1 VKTVG
6 NCAAVTVGAPE
17 KASLRPTTVRADCL
31 SAAAFAIRCAV
42 AATLACQLSNLL
54 GLDEPVWGVISA
66 LIASQVRLDDTQ
78 SSSQDRVFGSVL
90 GIAISLAVHAAACVV
105 AAPRVLQIA
114 VAVGV
119 CAAITRK
126 LPGFRVAMWT
136 CPIVLLASTSS
147 ALVTTAAIDRGSE
160 IFLGVVVGFAL
171 HWLAER
177 IAPRCFRH

>member
-6 NCAAVTVGAPE
+6 NCAAVTAGAPE
-17 KASLRPTTVRADCL
+17 RASQRPTTVGADCL

-42 AATLACQLSNLL
+42 AATLGCQLSKIF
-54 GLDEPVWGVISA
+54 GLDEPVWAAMSA
-66 LIASQVRLDDTQ
+66 LIISQARLDETQ
-78 SSSQDRVFGSVL
+78 SSPHGRVVGSVL
-90 GIAISLAVHAAACVV
+90 GVAVRLAVHAAASVV

-114 VAVGV
+114 VAVGA

-147 ALVTTAAIDRGSE
+147 AMVTATAIDRGSE
-160 IFLGVVVGFAL
+160 IILGVAVRLAL
-171 HWLAER
+171 HWLTER
-177 IAPRCFRH
+177 IAPRCFRY